1 MAAPMNKTLAAT
13 LIATGA
19 GTGLWFL
26 GIDKIV
32 WPAHPGIAVLLITV
46 VVGIVVSLVWP
57 SKPGQ

>member
-1 MAAPMNKTLAAT
+1 MNKTLAAT

>member
-1 MAAPMNKTLAAT
+1 MNKTLAAT
-13 LIATGA
+13 LIATGV

-26 GIDKIV
+26 GFDKIV

-57 SKPGQ
+57 TTPGQ